1 MDCMVMLYW
10 WAVFDHMTGWSI
22 EPVIDLRSDTV
33 TLPSPAMR
41 EAMAHAEVGDDMY
54 GEDPTVNR
62 LEALAAEKMGKEAAV
77 LVTSG
82 TMGNLASLLA
92 HCQRGQ
98 RVILGTES
106 HIFHYETSGAAALGS
121 LSYHLVPN
129 QPDGT
134 LEPVALAEA
143 LASDHV
149 HDALHISS
157 AGVVCLEDTHNR
169 CGGAVLTPEYLLRV
183 RKLAQDNGLPLHL
196 DGARIF
202 NAAVALEL
210 DVREFTQ
217 HADSVQFCLSKG
229 LSAPVGS
236 MVVGSEAFVRRVRII
251 RKMLGGAMRQ
261 AGVIA
266 AAGIVALNDMVD
278 RLAEDHANAS
288 ILAEEL
294 ASVPG
299 IDIDLAHVQSN
310 MVMFRLTE
318 GRMAMQPFI
327 AALKEQGVLVG
338 TSGPNIRAVTHYG
351 ISEAD
356 VRAAA
361 AAIEQVLS

>member
-1 MDCMVMLYW
+1 
-10 WAVFDHMTGWSI
+10 
-22 EPVIDLRSDTV
+22 
-33 TLPSPAMR
+33 MR
-41 EAMAHAEVGDDMY
+41 EAMARAEVGDDMY

-77 LVTSG
+77 LVASG

-106 HIFHYETSGAAALGS
+106 HIFHYETSGAAALGG

-149 HDALHISS
+149 RDALHISP

-183 RKLAQDNGLPLHL
+183 RILAQDHGLPLHL

-217 HADSVQFCLSKG
+217 HADTVQFCLSKG

-236 MVVGSEAFVRRVRII
+236 MVVGSAEFVRRVRII

-266 AAGIVALNDMVD
+266 AAGIVALQEMVD

-294 ASVPG
+294 ANIPG

-310 MVMFRLTE
+310 MVLFRLSE
-318 GRMAMQPFI
+318 GRMALQPFI
-327 AALKEQGVLVG
+327 AALKEQGMLVG
-338 TSGPNIRAVTHYG
+338 TSGPNVRAVTHYG

-361 AAIEQVLS
+361 AAVAQVLA